1 MNTWEQQKEIIMPV
15 NESYLKELARSTFF
29 YSPVVAPLVL
39 MLITGFHN
47 LYERWVTGFVISLT
61 VSYTC
66 IAGSALIN
74 FAVEPAIMKAL
85 RRPVQTHSRGWWLSI
100 SMFLIF
106 PGLYLG
112 FMVNGMIHRALGLGA
127 DYSDSILADYRV
139 GFVIGSII
147 AIGFFLLKS
156 RRESKELQ
164 RQSELKMKSLEN
176 KHLESQISAL
186 TAQMNPHLLFNAL
199 NTVASLVA
207 IDPGKSEEII
217 VTLSELYRGVLNS
230 SKNMSHSLRTELD
243 LCEAYLKIEKA
254 RFGERIH
261 SEVIIEGD
269 FDQNTIQ
276 IPALCLQPL
285 VENAVKHGIS
295 KKALGGK
302 IKIRASCQQNRL
314 RVVVADNGV
323 GFNSVNQK
331 TSRKTDGTG
340 TGLNNSQKRIHL
352 QYGIQGLFKIT
363 SALDTGTSIEIEIPI
378 QTLECDL

>member
-1 MNTWEQQKEIIMPV
+1 
-15 NESYLKELARSTFF
+15 
-29 YSPVVAPLVL
+29 
-39 MLITGFHN
+39 
-47 LYERWVTGFVISLT
+47 VTGIVISLT

-74 FAVEPAIMKAL
+74 FAVDPAIMKAL
-85 RRPVQTHSRGWWLSI
+85 RRPVQIHSKAWWLFISI
-100 SMFLIF
+100 FLMF
-106 PGLYLG
+106 PGMYLG
-112 FMVNGMIHRALGLGA
+112 FRVNGIIHQALGLGA
-127 DYSDSILADYRV
+127 DYSNSILADYRV

-147 AIGFFLLKS
+147 ALGLFVVSS
-156 RRESKELQ
+156 RRESKEFH

-176 KHLESQISAL
+176 QHLESQISAL
-186 TAQMNPHLLFNAL
+186 TAQMNPHMLFNAL

-207 IDPGKSEEII
+207 TDPGKAEEII

-261 SEVIIEGD
+261 SEIILDCD
-269 FDQNTIQ
+269 FNPSRIQ

-302 IKIRASCQQNRL
+302 IELRVSCHQNRL
-314 RVVVADNGV
+314 RVVVSDNGL
-323 GFNSVNQK
+323 GFNSANQAM
-331 TSRKTDGTG
+331 SRKSDGTG
-340 TGLNNSQKRIHL
+340 TGLYNSQKRIHL
-352 QYGIQGLFKIT
+352 QYGSQGFFKIT
-363 SALDTGTSIEIEIPI
+363 SVPNTGTIIEIELPI
-378 QTLECDL
+378 QTLEGNA

>member
-1 MNTWEQQKEIIMPV
+1 MNKWQQQKEIIIPF
-15 NESYLKELARSTFF
+15 NRSHLNELARSTFF
-29 YSPVVAPLVL
+29 YSPIVAPLVL
-39 MLITGFHN
+39 MFITGFHN
-47 LYERWVTGFVISLT
+47 FYEKWVTGFVISLT

-66 IAGSALIN
+66 IAGSAFIE
-74 FAVEPAIMKAL
+74 FVVEPAIMKAFC
-85 RRPVQTHSRGWWLSI
+85 RPVQTHSRGWWLSI
-100 SMFLIF
+100 SMFLMF
-106 PGLYLG
+106 PGMYLG
-112 FMVNGMIHRALGLGA
+112 FRVNGMIHRALGLGA

-156 RRESKELQ
+156 RRESKELH

-176 KHLESQISAL
+176 QHLESQISAL

-207 IDPGKSEEII
+207 TDPDKAEETI

-230 SKNMSHSLRTELD
+230 SKNMSHSLRTEID

-254 RFGERIH
+254 RFGERIQ
-261 SEVIIEGD
+261 SEIIIEGD
-269 FDQNTIQ
+269 FDPSTIQ

-314 RVVVADNGV
+314 RVVVSDDGV
-323 GFNSVNQK
+323 GFSSVDHK
-331 TSRKTDGTG
+331 TPRKTDGTG
-340 TGLNNSQKRIHL
+340 TGLNNSQKRLNL
-352 QYGIQGLFKIT
+352 QYGSQGLFKIT
-363 SALDTGTSIEIEIPI
+363 SEPDNGTSIEIEIPI
-378 QTLECDL
+378 QT